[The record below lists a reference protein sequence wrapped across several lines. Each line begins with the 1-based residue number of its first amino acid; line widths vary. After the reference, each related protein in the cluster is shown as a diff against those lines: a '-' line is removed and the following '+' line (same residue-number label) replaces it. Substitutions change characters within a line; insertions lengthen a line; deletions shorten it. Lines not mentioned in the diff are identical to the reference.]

1 MTEAALPVE
10 DPVWVRPGWYVDSD
24 HPDIQRFAEETVT
37 GLDDPREQAIA
48 LYLRV
53 RDEFRYDPYNI
64 DRSPEGFRA
73 SWVMANGR
81 GFCVNKATLLAA
93 VARATG
99 IPARLGY
106 ADVRNHLTSAK
117 LRESMGTDVFTWHG
131 YTELA
136 PEGRWVKATPAFNL
150 SLCEK
155 TGVVPLEFDGRTD
168 SIFHPFAA
176 NGSRHMEYL
185 TDHGCYADV
194 PFERIM
200 AGWARHYGTDV
211 QVASGPGEGDFEAD
225 AAAYHQN
232 RQDA

>member
-1 MTEAALPVE
+1 MTAADLPVS
-10 DPVWVRPGWYVDSD
+10 DPAWTRPGWYIDSD
-24 HPDIQRFAEETVT
+24 HPGIQRFAEETIAT
-37 GLDDPREQAIA
+37 PDDPRARAIA

-73 SWVMANGR
+73 SWVLEHGR

-93 VARATG
+93 VARAAG

-136 PEGRWVKATPAFNL
+136 PEGVWVKATPAFNL
-150 SLCEK
+150 TLCEK
-155 TGVVPLEFDGRTD
+155 TGVVPLDFDGRND
-168 SIFHPFAA
+168 SIFHPLAA
-176 NGSRHMEYL
+176 DGSRHMEYL
-185 TDHGCYADV
+185 TDHGSFADV
-194 PFERIM
+194 PFDQIM
-200 AGWARHYGTDV
+200 AGWAQHYGTQV
-211 QVASGPGEGDFEAD
+211 QAGNGAVDGDFETD
-225 AAAYHQN
+225 AAAYHQSE
-232 RQDA
+232 RSA